1 MSTIF
6 PGSASVGQVFEGYS
20 FNGIAWDIIGIDL
33 TANYPEIS
41 EGFIS
46 ASVIPSVIARTNWVE
61 EEISSIDMTP
71 FVTHSSA
78 STTYAT
84 INYVDN
90 EINNIDALPLQDG
103 NSGKFLSTS
112 GSVASWESVD
122 ALPTQSGNNGKFLTT
137 NGSSASWAE
146 VDLTSAI
153 NTASAAAVT
162 YLVDSAPSALN
173 TLNELAAALGDDEN
187 FATTVTASLSNKLD
201 LSSASTTYAPLNS
214 PSLTT
219 PNIGV
224 ATGASLVLT
233 NNVVSH
239 VDRVTPSFTSNV
251 YTLNGTEDG
260 NLVLLNNSSTDGTLY
275 VPTDSTYSFLN
286 GTQITFVQSG
296 SGQITIAATDPNT
309 TTINYTPGNK
319 LRSQWSAA
327 TLIKITNNTWILM
340 GDLTV

>member
-33 TANYPEIS
+33 TADYLENEQAFETYLDR
-41 EGFIS
+41 IS
-46 ASVIPSVIARTNWVE
+46 ASANY
-61 EEISSIDMTP
+61 
-71 FVTHSSA
+71 
-78 STTYAT
+78 TTFD
-84 INYVDN
+84 YVDN

-224 ATGASLVLT
+224 ATGTSLVAT

-239 VDRVTPSFTSNV
+239 VDRVTPSFTSNA
-251 YTLNGTEDG
+251 YTLDGTEDG
-260 NLVLLNNSSTDGTLY
+260 KLVLLNNSSTDGTLY
-275 VPTDSTYSFLN
+275 VPTDATHSFLN
-286 GTQITFVQSG
+286 GTQITLVQSG
-296 SGQITIAATDPNT
+296 TGQITIAAADSNT

-319 LRSQWSAA
+319 LRAQWSAA
-327 TLIKITNNTWILM
+327 TLIKTTNNTWIMM
-340 GDLTV
+340 GDLSL